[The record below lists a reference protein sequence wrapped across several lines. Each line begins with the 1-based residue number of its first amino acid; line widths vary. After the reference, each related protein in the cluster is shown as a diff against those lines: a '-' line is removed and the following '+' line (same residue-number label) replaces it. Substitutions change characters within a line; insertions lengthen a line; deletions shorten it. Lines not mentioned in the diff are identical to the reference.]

1 MDMNGRNKVDER
13 NENENATE
21 REIPE
26 ALNLNAAV
34 GVGTDDA
41 QPATLQAPASPAQG
55 RQAGGAGEL
64 AIAGM
69 WDSLKL
75 VLEVAVLAL
84 IIYLFVFQISI
95 VKGASMAPTFA
106 EHDRLIIDKVTY
118 HVRSIQRFDVIVFRG
133 SNEPRKDYIKRVIG
147 LPGETVQLRD
157 GRLLINDKLVV
168 QDFSFQNL
176 VGERF
181 EAIPIKDGHY
191 FVLGDNRPQ
200 STDSRVSGIG
210 QVLAG
215 NIRGRV
221 RARIW
226 PLDRLDLF

>member
-1 MDMNGRNKVDER
+1 M
-13 NENENATE
+13 
-21 REIPE
+21 
-26 ALNLNAAV
+26 
-34 GVGTDDA
+34 
-41 QPATLQAPASPAQG
+41 
-55 RQAGGAGEL
+55 
-64 AIAGM
+64 
-69 WDSLKL
+69 
-75 VLEVAVLAL
+75 LEVAVLAL

-118 HVRSIQRFDVIVFRG
+118 RVRSIQRFDVVVFRG
-133 SNEPRKDYIKRVIG
+133 PQQPRKDYIKRVIG

-157 GRLLINDKLVV
+157 GRLLINDELVV

-181 EAIPIKDGHY
+181 GEISIAAGHY
-191 FVLGDNRPQ
+191 FVLGDNRPH
-200 STDSRVSGIG
+200 STDSRASGRIG
-210 QVLAG
+210 QVPAG

>member
-1 MDMNGRNKVDER
+1 MKMDMDGRNKVDAQ
-13 NENENATE
+13 NGSENATE
-21 REIPE
+21 LESPD
-26 ALNLNAAV
+26 AHDAAA
-34 GVGTDDA
+34 GTDDTRPAAPQA
-41 QPATLQAPASPAQG
+41 QTGQAQDS
-55 RQAGGAGEL
+55 QAGGQ
-64 AIAGM
+64 AIAGL
-69 WDSLKL
+69 WDTLKL

-118 HVRSIQRFDVIVFRG
+118 RVRSIRRFDVIVFRG
-133 SNEPRKDYIKRVIG
+133 GPREPRKDYIKRVIG

-157 GRLLINDKLVV
+157 GRLLIDGELVV

-176 VGERF
+176 VGESLG
-181 EAIPIKDGHY
+181 AISIKDGHY
-191 FVLGDNRPQ
+191 FVLGDNRPH
-200 STDSRVSGIG
+200 STDSRVNGRIG
-210 QVLAG
+210 QVPAE